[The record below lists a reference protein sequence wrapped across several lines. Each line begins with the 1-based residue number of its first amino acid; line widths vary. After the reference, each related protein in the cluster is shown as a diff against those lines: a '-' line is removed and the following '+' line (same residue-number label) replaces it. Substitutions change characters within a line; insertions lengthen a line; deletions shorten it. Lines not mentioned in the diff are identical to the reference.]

1 MPDVSLFQQQPISTQ
16 HIPKKSAKSGCF
28 QHWSRELQ
36 IPNLLQNWD
45 KNTWFVTGVFDRDKE
60 ESRKQELLSYEP
72 IF

>member
-1 MPDVSLFQQQPISTQ
+1 MSVYFNNTLFQHNTYPKNLQNLAVFSTDQ
-16 HIPKKSAKSGCF
+16 ENYKF
-28 QHWSRELQ
+28 
-36 IPNLLQNWD
+36 PNLLQNWD